1 MSAARSVRR
10 ALAALGAAAALVLGP
25 VSAAVGADELESA
38 WDGPTVHLAWDG
50 ATYTTATESF
60 VGLPVTVPGDRAFRR
75 LEVTNDGPSA
85 GVLRAWV
92 ADVELAGP
100 QGAASRLFD
109 DVVLDWST
117 VSAASSASLREL
129 AATPRTPIAET
140 VLEPGA
146 STVIQVGYRF
156 PVESTAGNRARDG
169 ELSASFDVLLRIEGE
184 PGDPDGDDG
193 PPGEG
198 DDDGGDDDR
207 DDRDDSPDDD
217 RDDDGDDRD
226 DGSPD
231 DLPRTGVTV
240 GQTLLTATLAIGVGM
255 LFVLWARRRDES
267 RE

>member
-92 ADVELAGP
+92 ADV
-100 QGAASRLFD
+100 
-109 DVVLDWST
+109 
-117 VSAASSASLREL
+117 EL